1 MFPKSYPE
9 SSSGKPL
16 MTLDREG
23 PLFILTMKNG
33 ENRITTTFVQAF
45 FSALDDIERI
55 REQEDEQP
63 AALITT
69 GEEKFYSNGL
79 DLEHALSTPGF
90 FDNYYLKLLTRMLTF
105 TIPTVAAINGH
116 AFAGG
121 CMLALAHDKSK
132 TVLEFKQLIGE
143 KSEIPADR
151 QRLIYSGKVLKDN
164 DTLETYKIAE
174 GHTVHMVKSLGAR
187 ALGGFGGGGGNFGI
201 NNPYGVP
208 NLGGNN
214 NGIPNMNM
222 MMEQVLNNPALMQ
235 YASQMMQD
243 PQFIDNIIAMNP
255 QFELFVST
263 TAIDCA
269 REFFRNILFAL
280 LRSLDAI
287 A

>member
-55 REQEDEQP
+55 REQEDKQP

-121 CMLALAHDKSK
+121 CMLALAHDYRVMRNDRGYMCMVVDIPSPLHLGMAAIVRIKMTPK
-132 TVLEFKQLIGE
+132 TYRDCILQAHKFSAQECLDQQLVDLIAPQKEVLPKAKEL
-143 KSEIPADR
+143 A
-151 QRLIYSGKVLKDN
+151 LKWSP
-164 DTLETYKIAE
+164 K
-174 GHTVHMVKSLGAR
+174 AR
-187 ALGGFGGGGGNFGI
+187 AGAIYGSIKETMYVEAI
-201 NNPYGVP
+201 NH
-208 NLGGNN
+208 L
-214 NGIPNMNM
+214 
-222 MMEQVLNNPALMQ
+222 
-235 YASQMMQD
+235 
-243 PQFIDNIIAMNP
+243 
-255 QFELFVST
+255 
-263 TAIDCA
+263 
-269 REFFRNILFAL
+269 
-280 LRSLDAI
+280 SLKYKL
-287 A
+287 